1 VARRRPDVELD
12 EGLIEAV
19 HAMARRSGV
28 AEGEL
33 YERALRVLLARDFA
47 ALMDEVAE
55 HQATID
61 ATVGDEAALQLAVDQ
76 VRASRGD
83 RKSDM

>member
-1 VARRRPDVELD
+1 
-12 EGLIEAV
+12 
-19 HAMARRSGV
+19 
-28 AEGEL
+28 
-33 YERALRVLLARDFA
+33 LLARDFA

-55 HQATID
+55 YQATID